1 VSPSIG
7 LTIAAA
13 ALVGLAVWAAVI
25 SLARS
30 RGALDA
36 HLATVE
42 RYGFQDPERQTQAP
56 AARLER
62 RRPLLAPLAER
73 LGRRLLALAPALA
86 PVAKGDLS
94 AAGMY
99 EHSPEAVQGY
109 RLLASLL
116 AVALALGYAQLLGG
130 GIDPLAVVVALAAA
144 VFGWWAPAYAIR
156 RRGAA
161 RLAEIDRELPELIDL
176 LVATVE
182 AGLGLGASL
191 ELVAGRFRGALGE
204 ELAYT
209 LYQQS
214 LGMSNEEAL
223 GELVERV
230 DTPAIRAFARTATR
244 AETLGVSIGPIMRSL
259 ALDMRR
265 RRRQTAREEVQKTPV
280 KMLFPLM
287 FLIFP
292 SLFVVILYPAL
303 YTIVHQ
309 LSVGG

>member
-1 VSPSIG
+1 MSASVE
-7 LTIAAA
+7 LTIAGA
-13 ALVGLAVWAAVI
+13 ALVGLVVWFALA
-25 SLARS
+25 SLVHA

-42 RYGFQDPERQTQAP
+42 RYGFDDGQVQAELSAP
-56 AARLER
+56 RIER
-62 RRPLLAPLAER
+62 RRPVLLPFAER
-73 LGRRLLALAPALA
+73 LGRRLLVLAPALT

-99 EHSPEAVQGY
+99 ELSPEAVQGY
-109 RLLASLL
+109 RFLAALLAAL
-116 AVALALGYAQLLGG
+116 LALGYAQLLGG
-130 GIDPLAVVVALAAA
+130 GIDLLAAVVALGACA
-144 VFGWWAPAYAIR
+144 FGWWVPAYAIR
-156 RRGAA
+156 RRGAG

-191 ELVAGRFRGALGE
+191 ELIAGRFQGPLGE
-204 ELAYT
+204 ELAFT
-209 LYQQS
+209 LHQQS
-214 LGMSNEEAL
+214 LGISNAEAL
-223 GELVERV
+223 RELVDRV
-230 DTPAIRAFARTATR
+230 DTPSIRAFARTATR

-265 RRRQTAREEVQKTPV
+265 RRRQTAREQVQKTPV

-309 LSVGG
+309 LSIGG